1 MKVKMH
7 AFCGFEGWRKPCRAH
22 WFDAGLDCW
31 SAAVKTLKP
40 GETAKIPL
48 GFSLEIPHGNVVL
61 LTPRSSLNAKGIDVK
76 LGTIDS
82 GYSGEICAVV
92 ANNSKEPFEIDF
104 STKICQLV
112 MLPIHEIEPI
122 LDDEFEAAS
131 SRGVGG
137 FGSTDAKPHHPIAA
151 SSRFI
156 ASGSEESLR
165 KESR

>member
-7 AFCGFEGWRKPCRAH
+7 AFCGFEGWKKPSRAH

-31 SAAVKTLKP
+31 SAAVRTLKP

-131 SRGVGG
+131 SRGAGG
-137 FGSTDAKPHHPIAA
+137 FGSTDDERRSAMPSRKSIIADSHVA
-151 SSRFI
+151 MEGGR
-156 ASGSEESLR
+156 
-165 KESR
+165 